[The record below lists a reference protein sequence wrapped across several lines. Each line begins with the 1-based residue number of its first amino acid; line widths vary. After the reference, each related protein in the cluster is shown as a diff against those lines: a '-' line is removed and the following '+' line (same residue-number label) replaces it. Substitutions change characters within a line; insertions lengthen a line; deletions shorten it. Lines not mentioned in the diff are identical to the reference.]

1 MKRLCFALTLALF
14 ALRAEATNITG
25 NLAIAGLDTYTGSSI
40 TFHDPG
46 TVLLATGSLNV
57 MSPPTITPLNLIN
70 EPTFL
75 AEAGKELFSWTQNGV
90 TITMTTDTFI
100 VNNDNAFFLNVLG
113 KATLT
118 ETGFSPTPYNFSLAS
133 TRPDG
138 TTSYTLDVTQIPAVG
153 EPSSLVLLGTGLLS
167 MALLYWS
174 RKRINFPRRG
184 EKGGVLIE
192 DSEL

>member
-1 MKRLCFALTLALF
+1 MKRLALALTIALA
-14 ALRAEATNITG
+14 ARAGATNITG
-25 NLAIAGLDTYTGSSI
+25 NLAIAGLDTFTGNSI

-46 TVLLATGSLNV
+46 TVLLATGSL
-57 MSPPTITPLNLIN
+57 SPMAPPDPTPLNLAN
-70 EPTFL
+70 EPNFL
-75 AEAGKELFSWTQNGV
+75 AESGKELFSWTQGGT
-90 TITMTTDTFI
+90 TITMTVDTFI

-138 TTSYTLDVTQIPAVG
+138 TTSYTLDVTQLTPVG
-153 EPSSLVLLGTGLLS
+153 EPSSLILLGTGLLS
-167 MALLYWS
+167 MWLLYWS
-174 RKRINFPRRG
+174 RRRFSSPKG
-184 EKGGVLIE
+184 GKGGVLIE